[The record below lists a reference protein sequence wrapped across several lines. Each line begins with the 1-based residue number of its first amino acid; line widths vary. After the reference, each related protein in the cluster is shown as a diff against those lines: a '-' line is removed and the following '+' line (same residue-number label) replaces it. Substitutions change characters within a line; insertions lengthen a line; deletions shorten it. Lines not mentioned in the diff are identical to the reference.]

1 MKYQK
6 KQKTFSPRKF
16 RSGLEKE
23 IASQL
28 CQQRIKFEYETLT
41 VKYSKP
47 TSKYTPD
54 FILPNGIII
63 EAKGQFVSSDRSKH
77 KLIAQQH
84 PDLDIRFVFSN
95 SRTRIGKKSKT
106 TYAMWCDRFGFNFSD
121 VSIPAAWIREPKQK
135 KRIKAIRRCLDDRK
149 KKD

>member
-1 MKYQK
+1 MKNQ
-6 KQKTFSPRKF
+6 TNLTIFNPVKF
-16 RSGLEKE
+16 RSGLEKA

-28 CQQRIKFEYETLT
+28 CKQKINFEYETLT

-54 FILPNGIII
+54 FILQNGIII

-77 KLIAQQH
+77 KLISQQH

-95 SRTRIGKKSKT
+95 SKTRIGKKSKT
-106 TYAMWCDRFGFNFSD
+106 TYAMWCKRFGFCYSD
-121 VSIPAAWIREPKQK
+121 ISIPPEWIREPKQQQ
-135 KRIKAIRRCLDDRK
+135 RIQAIRRCINDRK

>member
-1 MKYQK
+1 MNHLIQIQPQKMKYQK

-77 KLIAQQH
+77 KLIKEQH
-84 PDLDIRFVFSN
+84 PDLDIRFVLATQEQESE
-95 SRTRIGKKSKT
+95 RKAKQLMPCG
-106 TYAMWCDRFGFNFSD
+106 DRFGFNFSD
-121 VSIPAAWIREPKQK
+121 VSIPVHG
-135 KRIKAIRRCLDDRK
+135 
-149 KKD
+149 